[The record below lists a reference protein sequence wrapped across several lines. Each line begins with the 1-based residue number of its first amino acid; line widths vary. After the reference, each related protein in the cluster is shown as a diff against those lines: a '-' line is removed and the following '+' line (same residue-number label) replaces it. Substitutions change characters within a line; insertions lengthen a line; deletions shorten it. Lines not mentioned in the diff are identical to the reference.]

1 MEENL
6 HGIPASSQRELSSQ
20 LEKQTVPENSY
31 SQNQNKATTKTKKEI
46 NSKPGNKGFV
56 YFFFLTILPCWGT
69 LPKSKASLYGYSLKE
84 TIKHTI

>member
-56 YFFFLTILPCWGT
+56 YFFFFWQFYLAEVHSLNLKQAYTGIL
-69 LPKSKASLYGYSLKE
+69 
-84 TIKHTI
+84 